1 MSRKAK
7 MKQKTKILA
16 AFAVTSALIFASCS
30 NSDSAE
36 DRTKNEALSP
46 ESSDGGFG
54 PNLVVNP
61 SNEDGKN
68 GWGYEGSWYVGKGSG
83 YGGDWQR
90 PRSGES
96 IASSSYTLGTRN
108 QRVSLS
114 SESDEYLD
122 TSPEI
127 TVSTWFNGR
136 CGGRF
141 FMRAQLLDGSGV
153 VIDTKNVG
161 SENSLKNV
169 HLSDWTDQSWVQH
182 SLSFTGYPAGVRS
195 VLYTDGGKD
204 GCWWRGFYGGQMDDT
219 EVRVKA
225 NVATTSVA
233 PEIPAEVTTTTVA
246 VDTPIEITAP
256 PEIVVDPTATDY
268 ICTSECV
275 KGIAVAAGLPDGVVS
290 VSVDGGAPVVLTGEN
305 TVALTSGSSNL
316 EFFVGGETGTPKS
329 IKSGIKRSA
338 DAKQTD
344 VPAESSDS
352 TVAPAEE
359 SDTTVAGSD
368 TTVAAETDSGT
379 SDDSSGSSPILWII
393 IALIVIAVI
402 AYLVR
407 RSQASKA

>member
-1 MSRKAK
+1 
-7 MKQKTKILA
+7 
-16 AFAVTSALIFASCS
+16 
-30 NSDSAE
+30 
-36 DRTKNEALSP
+36 
-46 ESSDGGFG
+46 
-54 PNLVVNP
+54 
-61 SNEDGKN
+61 
-68 GWGYEGSWYVGKGSG
+68 
-83 YGGDWQR
+83 
-90 PRSGES
+90 
-96 IASSSYTLGTRN
+96 
-108 QRVSLS
+108 
-114 SESDEYLD
+114 
-122 TSPEI
+122 
-127 TVSTWFNGR
+127 
-136 CGGRF
+136 
-141 FMRAQLLDGSGV
+141 MRAQLLDGAGV

-161 SENSLKNV
+161 SENSLQNV
-169 HLSDWTDQSWVQH
+169 HISDWTDQSWVQH

-246 VDTPIEITAP
+246 VDTPIEITSP

-268 ICTSECV
+268 SCTSECV
-275 KGIAVAAGLPDGVVS
+275 KGIAAAAGLPDGVVS

-305 TVALTSGSSNL
+305 AVALTSGSSKL
-316 EFFVGGETGTPKS
+316 EFSVAASGTTKS
-329 IKSGIKRSA
+329 ITSGVKRSA
-338 DAKQTD
+338 GAKQTD
-344 VPAESSDS
+344 IPAATSDT

-359 SDTTVAGSD
+359 SDTTVAASD
-368 TTVAAETDSGT
+368 TTAAETETET

>member
-1 MSRKAK
+1 
-7 MKQKTKILA
+7 MKQKTKLLA

-30 NSDSAE
+30 NSDESGS
-36 DRTKNEALSP
+36 RTKNEALTP

-61 SNEDGKN
+61 SNENNRDG
-68 GWGYEGSWYVGKGSG
+68 WAYSGSWYVGKGSG

-90 PRSGES
+90 PRSGTN
-96 IASSSYTLGTRN
+96 IASTSFRLGTRN
-108 QRVSLS
+108 QVISLS

-161 SENSLKNV
+161 SENSLQNV
-169 HLSDWTDQSWVQH
+169 HISDWTDQSWVQH
-182 SLSFTGYPAGVRS
+182 SVSFTGYPAGVRS
-195 VLYTDGGKD
+195 VLYTDGGRD
-204 GCWWRGFYGGQMDDT
+204 GCWWAGFYGGQMDDT

-246 VDTPIEITAP
+246 DSTPIEITSL
-256 PEIVVDPTATDY
+256 PEIAVDPTATDY
-268 ICTSECV
+268 SCTSECV
-275 KGIAVAAGLPDGVVS
+275 KGIAAAAGLPDGVVS

-305 TVALTSGSSNL
+305 AVALASGSSKLTFSVAAN
-316 EFFVGGETGTPKS
+316 GTTKE
-329 IKSGIKRSA
+329 ITSGVKRSA
-338 DAKQTD
+338 GAKQTD
-344 VPAESSDS
+344 LPTATSDT

-359 SDTTVAGSD
+359 SDTTI
-368 TTVAAETDSGT
+368 AAVTETETETET

-402 AYLVR
+402 AFLVR

>member
-1 MSRKAK
+1 
-7 MKQKTKILA
+7 
-16 AFAVTSALIFASCS
+16 
-30 NSDSAE
+30 
-36 DRTKNEALSP
+36 
-46 ESSDGGFG
+46 
-54 PNLVVNP
+54 VVNP

-127 TVSTWFNGR
+127 MVSTWFNGR
-136 CGGRF
+136 CGGRV
-141 FMRAQLLDGSGV
+141 FMRAQLLDGAGV
-153 VIDTKNVG
+153 VIVTKNVG
-161 SENSLKNV
+161 SENSLQNG
-169 HLSDWTDQSWVQH
+169 HISDWTDQSWVQH
-182 SLSFTGYPAGVRS
+182 SVSFTGYPAGVRS

-246 VDTPIEITAP
+246 VDTPIEITSP

-268 ICTSECV
+268 SCTSECV
-275 KGIAVAAGLPDGVVS
+275 KGIAAAAGLPDGVVS
-290 VSVDGGAPVVLTGEN
+290 VSVDGGTP
-305 TVALTSGSSNL
+305 VALTGTNAVPLATDASSLVFTVASGGKTKDIT
-316 EFFVGGETGTPKS
+316 VPV
-329 IKSGIKRSA
+329 KRTA
-338 DAKQTD
+338 VEA
-344 VPAESSDS
+344 SDT
-352 TVAPAEE
+352 TVAPGEE
-359 SDTTVAGSD
+359 SDTTVAAGTDS
-368 TTVAAETDSGT
+368 ETDT

>member
-1 MSRKAK
+1 

-16 AFAVTSALIFASCS
+16 AFAVASALIFASCS

-61 SNEDGKN
+61 SNEDGRN
-68 GWGYEGSWYVGKGSG
+68 GWAYSGSWYVGKGRG

-90 PRSGES
+90 PRSGER

-108 QRVSLS
+108 QVISLS

-161 SENSLKNV
+161 SENSLQNV

-246 VDTPIEITAP
+246 VETPIEITSP
-256 PEIVVDPTATDY
+256 PEIAVDPTATDY
-268 ICTSECV
+268 TCTSECV
-275 KGIAVAAGLPDGVVS
+275 KGIAAAAGLPDGVVS
-290 VSVDGGAPVVLTGEN
+290 VSVDGGAPVVLTSEN
-305 TVALTSGSSNL
+305 AVALTSGSSKLTFSVAANGKTK
-316 EFFVGGETGTPKS
+316 EITSAV
-329 IKSGIKRSA
+329 KRSA
-338 DAKQTD
+338 GAKQTD
-344 VPAESSDS
+344 VPAASSDS
-352 TVAPAEE
+352 TVAPTEE

>member
-1 MSRKAK
+1 

-61 SNEDGKN
+61 SNEDGRN
-68 GWGYEGSWYVGKGSG
+68 GWAYSGSWYVGKGSG

-108 QRVSLS
+108 QVISLS

-161 SENSLKNV
+161 SENSLQNV

-182 SLSFTGYPAGVRS
+182 SVSFTGYPAGVRS

-246 VDTPIEITAP
+246 VETPIEITSP
-256 PEIVVDPTATDY
+256 PEIAVDPAATDY
-268 ICTSECV
+268 TCTSECV
-275 KGIAVAAGLPDGVVS
+275 KGIAAAAGLPDGVVS

-305 TVALTSGSSNL
+305 AVALTSGSSKLTFSVAANGKTK
-316 EFFVGGETGTPKS
+316 EITSAV
-329 IKSGIKRSA
+329 KRSA
-338 DAKQTD
+338 GAKQTD
-344 VPAESSDS
+344 VPAASSDS

-368 TTVAAETDSGT
+368 TTVAAETDSE
-379 SDDSSGSSPILWII
+379 SSEDSSGSSPILWII
-393 IALIVIAVI
+393 IALIVIAII

>member
-1 MSRKAK
+1 

-61 SNEDGKN
+61 SNEDGRN
-68 GWGYEGSWYVGKGSG
+68 GWAYSGSWYVGKGSG

-108 QRVSLS
+108 QVISLS

-161 SENSLKNV
+161 SENSLQNV

-182 SLSFTGYPAGVRS
+182 SVSFTGYPAGVRS

-246 VDTPIEITAP
+246 VETPIEITSP
-256 PEIVVDPTATDY
+256 PEIAVDPAATDY
-268 ICTSECV
+268 TCTSECV
-275 KGIAVAAGLPDGVVS
+275 KGIAAAAGLPDGVVS

-305 TVALTSGSSNL
+305 AVALTSGSSKLTFSVAANGKTK
-316 EFFVGGETGTPKS
+316 EITSAV
-329 IKSGIKRSA
+329 KRSA
-338 DAKQTD
+338 GAKQTD
-344 VPAESSDS
+344 VPAASSDS

-368 TTVAAETDSGT
+368 TTVAAETDSE
-379 SDDSSGSSPILWII
+379 SSEDSSGSSPILWII
-393 IALIVIAVI
+393 IALTVIAII